1 VIRRLFWIIV
11 GAVLGVTGYRRVT
24 QLARSV
30 TGGSRRS
37 VASGRPRGRDLPR
50 GRWAQSAALFARDVR
65 EGMDVYTDRH
75 PRLAGHTLEDQQ
87 ALAERRYQAG
97 TGGEEPRRASRYVD
111 HAKDG
116 RW

>member
-1 VIRRLFWIIV
+1 VIRRLFWMTV
-11 GAVLGVTGYRRVT
+11 GAVLGVTGYRRAS

-50 GRWAQSAALFARDVR
+50 GRWAQGAALFARDVR
-65 EGMDVYTDRH
+65 EGMDLYTDRH

-87 ALAERRYQAG
+87 AD
-97 TGGEEPRRASRYVD
+97 TGGEDPRRASWYVD